1 MNRIILFGLMGFSGL
16 LISCNSGTTTTESDS
31 AASTT
36 SATYACPMHPEVTS
50 DKPEICRKC
59 GMNLVPI
66 DRTSATEKKYNM
78 QLAVTPSTPESGQ
91 SARLTFRPTLKGNT
105 QAQVPLDEVHTK
117 KIHLIVASS
126 DLSWYDHIHPEF
138 QADGSYVV
146 DETFPSGGEFI
157 LFADYTP
164 SGGGN
169 QVQRFTVKATG
180 TSKPPAT
187 FDRQNLTTQ
196 SDGYA
201 VTLKPAAGKFL
212 TNNNNHIGVEVT
224 EKGAPVTQFENV
236 MGAKGHL
243 VIISGDG
250 QHYLHVHPDEV
261 NGVLDLHTWFDHP
274 GIYRAFYQFQT
285 GGKLRTAAFTLDV
298 TEGKEGE
305 LEGYHDHGDGDFHK
319 H

>member
-1 MNRIILFGLMGFSGL
+1 MNRIILFGLIGFSGL
-16 LISCNSGTTTTESDS
+16 MISCNSGTSTTESDS
-31 AASTT
+31 AVSST

-66 DRTSATEKKYNM
+66 DRTSATEKQYDM
-78 QLAVTPSTPESGQ
+78 QLEVSPSIPESGK
-91 SARLTFRPTLKGNT
+91 SARLSFRPTLKGNT
-105 QAQVPLDEVHTK
+105 QAQVPLDEVHTR

-146 DETFPSGGEFI
+146 DETFPSGGDFI

-169 QVQRFTVKATG
+169 QVQRFNVKVAG
-180 TSKPPAT
+180 DSKPTMT
-187 FDRQNLTTQ
+187 FDKQNLTTQ
-196 SDGYA
+196 ADGYT
-201 VTLKPAAGKFL
+201 VSLKPAAGIFL
-212 TNNNNHIGVEVT
+212 TNNNNHIGVEVLEDGT
-224 EKGAPVTQFENV
+224 PVTQFENV

-250 QHYLHVHPDEV
+250 QQYLHVHPEEID
-261 NGVLDLHTWFDHP
+261 GVLDMHTWFEHT
-274 GIYRAFYQFQT
+274 GLYRAYYQFQT
-285 GGKLRTAAFTLDV
+285 NGILHTAAFTLDV
-298 TEGKEGE
+298 NVGQPGE
-305 LEGYHDHGDGDFHK
+305 LDGYHDHGDGNYHK